1 MCLWQ
6 NKCVVPLYAVGVV
19 TGMGRKENKDGKA
32 GKRYHFEFSRVSIFF
47 WGLGL
52 FVLLAWIFTLGV
64 LAGRGLLP
72 GGVKAL
78 TELKIQIGKL
88 QQMIS
93 KKDRSE
99 LERIKELQKEPKF
112 AFYDE
117 LSARKSDVAK
127 ESSSSPKERIK
138 HLKERKQS
146 KVSESRVRP
155 KYIVQVASLDSAAK
169 AAEMVNRLIRQGY
182 PAYSY
187 KVFVKGH
194 RYYRV
199 RCGIFK
205 TREEAINIKKR
216 LAKNEKL
223 DGLVRKVEGK

>member
-1 MCLWQ
+1 
-6 NKCVVPLYAVGVV
+6 
-19 TGMGRKENKDGKA
+19 MGRKETSAGKT
-32 GKRYHFEFSRVSIFF
+32 GKRYHFELSRTSVFLWSV
-47 WGLGL
+47 GA

-72 GGVKAL
+72 GGVKTLA
-78 TELKIQIGKL
+78 ELKIQIGKL

-99 LERIKELQKEPKF
+99 LERIKELQKDPKF

-117 LSARKSDVAK
+117 LSGKKSDAVK
-127 ESSSSPKERIK
+127 KPSSSPKKRKRDLMER
-138 HLKERKQS
+138 EES
-146 KVSESRVRP
+146 KGSKALT
-155 KYIVQVASLDSAAK
+155 KYIVQVASLDSEAK
-169 AAEMVNRLIRQGY
+169 ATEMVNRLIGQGY

-187 KVFVKGH
+187 KVFIKGR

-199 RCGIFK
+199 RCGMFK
-205 TREEAINIKKR
+205 TKEEAIDIKKR

-223 DGLVRKVEGK
+223 NGLVRKVEGE

>member
-1 MCLWQ
+1 M
-6 NKCVVPLYAVGVV
+6 N
-19 TGMGRKENKDGKA
+19 RKETRTGKTR
-32 GKRYHFEFSRVSIFF
+32 KRYHFQLSRTSIFL
-47 WGLGL
+47 WSVGA

-72 GGVKAL
+72 GGVKTLA
-78 TELKIQIGKL
+78 ELKIQIGKI

-99 LERIKELQKEPKF
+99 LGRIKELQKDPKF

-117 LSARKSDVAK
+117 LSGKKSDAVK
-127 ESSSSPKERIK
+127 KLSSSPKKRKRDLMEREEGK
-138 HLKERKQS
+138 GS
-146 KVSESRVRP
+146 KALT
-155 KYIVQVASLDSAAK
+155 KYIVQVASLDSEAK
-169 AAEMVNRLIRQGY
+169 ATEMVNRLIGQGY

-187 KVFVKGH
+187 KVFIKGR

-199 RCGIFK
+199 RCGMFK
-205 TREEAINIKKR
+205 SKEEAINIKKR

-223 DGLVRKVEGK
+223 DALVRKVKRE

>member
-1 MCLWQ
+1 
-6 NKCVVPLYAVGVV
+6 
-19 TGMGRKENKDGKA
+19 MGRKETRAGKT
-32 GKRYHFEFSRVSIFF
+32 GKRYHFELSRTSVFLWSV
-47 WGLGL
+47 GV

-72 GGVKAL
+72 GGVETLA
-78 TELKIQIGKL
+78 ELKIQIGKL

-99 LERIKELQKEPKF
+99 LERIKELQKDTKF

-117 LSARKSDVAK
+117 LSGKKSDVVK
-127 ESSSSPKERIK
+127 KPSSSPKRQKKDLREREEGK
-138 HLKERKQS
+138 DS
-146 KVSESRVRP
+146 KALT
-155 KYIVQVASLDSAAK
+155 KYIVQVASLDSETK
-169 AAEMVNRLIRQGY
+169 ATGMVNRLIGQGY

-187 KVFVKGH
+187 KVFIKGR

-199 RCGIFK
+199 RCGMFK
-205 TREEAINIKKR
+205 TKEEAINIKKR

-223 DGLVRKVEGK
+223 DGLVRKVKRE

>member
-1 MCLWQ
+1 
-6 NKCVVPLYAVGVV
+6 
-19 TGMGRKENKDGKA
+19 MGRKETRAGKT
-32 GKRYHFEFSRVSIFF
+32 GKRYHFELSRTSVFIWSVTA
-47 WGLGL
+47 

-72 GGVKAL
+72 GGANAFA
-78 TELKIQIGKL
+78 ELKIQIGKL

-99 LERIKELQKEPKF
+99 LERIKELQKDPKF

-117 LSARKSDVAK
+117 LADKKSDVVEK
-127 ESSSSPKERIK
+127 PSSSPKRQK
-138 HLKERKQS
+138 KDLRERKEGEGS
-146 KVSESRVRP
+146 KALT
-155 KYIVQVASLDSAAK
+155 KYIVQVASLDREAK
-169 AAEMVNRLIRQGY
+169 ATEMVNRLIRQGY

-187 KVFVKGH
+187 KVFIKGR

-199 RCGIFK
+199 RCGMFETK
-205 TREEAINIKKR
+205 EEAINIKKR

-223 DGLVRKVEGK
+223 DGLVRKVKRE

>member
-1 MCLWQ
+1 
-6 NKCVVPLYAVGVV
+6 
-19 TGMGRKENKDGKA
+19 MGRKETSAGKT
-32 GKRYHFEFSRVSIFF
+32 GKRYHFELSRTSVFLWSV
-47 WGLGL
+47 GA

-72 GGVKAL
+72 GGVETLA
-78 TELKIQIGKL
+78 ELKIQIGKL

-99 LERIKELQKEPKF
+99 IERIKELQKDPKF

-117 LSARKSDVAK
+117 LSGKKSDVAK
-127 ESSSSPKERIK
+127 KPASSPKGQKKNLREPEEGK
-138 HLKERKQS
+138 GS
-146 KVSESRVRP
+146 KALT
-155 KYIVQVASLDSAAK
+155 KYIVQVASLDSEAK
-169 AAEMVNRLIRQGY
+169 ATEMVNRLIGQGY

-187 KVFVKGH
+187 KVFIKGR

-199 RCGIFK
+199 RCGMFK
-205 TREEAINIKKR
+205 TKEEAINIKKR

-223 DGLVRKVEGK
+223 DGLVRKVKRE

>member
-1 MCLWQ
+1 M
-6 NKCVVPLYAVGVV
+6 N
-19 TGMGRKENKDGKA
+19 RKETKAGKT
-32 GKRYHFEFSRVSIFF
+32 GKRYHFELSRTSVFLWSV
-47 WGLGL
+47 GA

-72 GGVKAL
+72 GGVKTLA
-78 TELKIQIGKL
+78 ELKIQIGKI

-99 LERIKELQKEPKF
+99 LERIKELQKDPKF

-117 LSARKSDVAK
+117 LSGKKSDVVK
-127 ESSSSPKERIK
+127 KPSSS
-138 HLKERKQS
+138 LKRRKKDLRESEES
-146 KVSESRVRP
+146 KSAKALT
-155 KYIVQVASLDSAAK
+155 KYIVQVASLDSEAK
-169 AAEMVNRLIRQGY
+169 ATEMVNRLIDQGY

-187 KVFVKGH
+187 KVFIKGR

-199 RCGIFK
+199 RCGMFK
-205 TREEAINIKKR
+205 SKEEAINIKKR

-223 DGLVRKVEGK
+223 DALVRKVKRE